1 MRKMSDDDHFQYQ
14 SHMLQIVILE
24 MDHNVTNLNLK
35 PHRKKMYPSILFISM
50 SFLGGSVDKEFTCDA
65 GDVCLIP
72 GLGRSPGGGHGNPL
86 PQCSYLEN
94 PHGRRS
100 LAGYS
105 PQGHKELDTTEHT

>member
-86 PQCSYLEN
+86 PL
-94 PHGRRS
+94 
-100 LAGYS
+100 LAWRISMDRGAWRAIVHRVAES
-105 PQGHKELDTTEHT
+105 QTQPKD